1 MQRAQETSSPGTRDP
16 WKPVNRNLDP
26 STFPS
31 PFSVQPRDGPLQPPR
46 KWAELHA
53 LEKSEQRCSH
63 LLGTG
68 HSRAGKGMGGTAGE
82 NRRNKGD
89 STGWTRGFP
98 AFPLCFSEGRWPAS
112 PLPSWV
118 TFHPS
123 SLTSQNCPEERPG
136 APSFQGCSLV
146 IRVGSRVRCSVYI
159 VLLLIF
165 WTELPLRCTLRYLP
179 DSAFYRS
186 MFSD

>member
-82 NRRNKGD
+82 NRRNKGTPQAGLGD
-89 STGWTRGFP
+89 SQLSPFVSQRDDDQPVLCPPGWRSTLPLWRVRIAPRKDPGLPVFR
-98 AFPLCFSEGRWPAS
+98 AAHWLSEWEAGWDALSTLCF
-112 PLPSWV
+112 
-118 TFHPS
+118 F
-123 SLTSQNCPEERPG
+123 
-136 APSFQGCSLV
+136 
-146 IRVGSRVRCSVYI
+146 
-159 VLLLIF
+159 
-165 WTELPLRCTLRYLP
+165 
-179 DSAFYRS
+179 
-186 MFSD
+186 